1 MSHFLN
7 ESAYDGMFLSQIDN
21 GFKLTFDEVLP
32 VTDFE
37 RVLLPFPTQKCC
49 DTVVRQIG
57 P

>member
-7 ESAYDGMFLSQIDN
+7 ESAYDGMFLSRIDN